1 MLWEVLLPSQD
12 WFYRDIKKNILW
24 LWFIP
29 RCSYKFLH
37 CRNVWFSL
45 SDDSLPET
53 VVLWKFSNLFHKS
66 FHLPPCVM
74 LSVFKAVSILSPS
87 PTPALLHGLAPS
99 YTKPCCPQTVK
110 RFSEALCGFTLQG
123 KHSTL
128 SVLFN
133 LSQECCDSEMETSE
147 KYFSVLKKTP
157 AVGVRVLAKAD
168 S

>member
-1 MLWEVLLPSQD
+1 MNKYLKQTSALGSVAAFIGLI
-12 WFYRDIKKNILW
+12 FTGIFKKTFCGYDSYPDAHINSYIAEICDSVCQM
-24 LWFIP
+24 IP
-29 RCSYKFLH
+29 
-37 CRNVWFSL
+37 
-45 SDDSLPET
+45 LPET

-133 LSQECCDSEMETSE
+133 LSQECCDSEMETSG
-147 KYFSVLKKTP
+147 KVLFS
-157 AVGVRVLAKAD
+157 